1 MAQRTLVLAFPVSR
15 ADELARRLEASGAR
29 LEGAPHARF
38 RARGTGFIATLYSSG
53 KLVVQGDRPESFAEQ
68 FLEGTDATLV
78 ARESAASSAS
88 SSAAT
93 SRFERI
99 ALVGSDECGKGDYFG
114 PLVVAAVRLAPG
126 QAAELRRGGI
136 ADSKLVSD
144 TSALRLGGALRAHCA
159 HAIEVLEPPAYNESH
174 ARVRNLNPMLA
185 ELHSRALRRLVQ
197 PKDCVLIDQFAPEAL
212 MRRTLADLDIELV
225 QMPRAEREMA
235 VAAAS
240 ILARETFL
248 TSLARLSDEYA
259 VDLHKGAGAPT
270 DQAARRFVELHGF
283 VKLGLVAKLHFKNT
297 SKLPPERSGT
307 QSR

>member
-1 MAQRTLVLAFPVSR
+1 MPQRTLVLACPAAR
-15 ADELARRLEASGAR
+15 AEELARRLEAAGAR

-53 KLVVQGDRPESFAEQ
+53 KLVVQGDRPETFVEQ
-68 FLEGTDATLV
+68 FLGEAGEALV
-78 ARESAASSAS
+78 ARESARPALAS
-88 SSAAT
+88 
-93 SRFERI
+93 SRFECI

-114 PLVVAAVRLAPG
+114 PLVVAAVRLAAG

-136 ADSKLVSD
+136 VDSKLVSD
-144 TSALRLGGALRAHCA
+144 ANVARLGPALRSRFE
-159 HAIEVLEPPAYNESH
+159 HAIEALEPPAYNALH

-185 ELHSRALRRLVQ
+185 ELHSRALRRVVR

-240 ILARETFL
+240 ILAREAFL
-248 TSLARLSDEYA
+248 TRLAELSEEHA
-259 VDLHKGAGAPT
+259 IDLHKGAGSPT
-270 DQAARRFVELHGF
+270 DRAARQFVELHGF
-283 VKLGLVAKLHFKNT
+283 AKLGLVAKLHFKNT
-297 SKLPPERSGT
+297 NKLPPERSGT
-307 QSR
+307 QTR

>member
-1 MAQRTLVLAFPVSR
+1 MAQRTLVLACPASR

-53 KLVVQGDRPESFAEQ
+53 KLVVQGDRPESFVER
-68 FLEGTDATLV
+68 FLEDAGVALV
-78 ARESAASSAS
+78 ARESARSGSIS
-88 SSAAT
+88 T
-93 SRFERI
+93 SRFESI

-114 PLVVAAVRLAPG
+114 PLVVAAVRLSAG
-126 QAAELRRGGI
+126 QAADLRRGGI

-144 TSALRLGGALRAHCA
+144 ANVLRLGPALRANFT
-159 HAIEVLEPPAYNESH
+159 HAVEALEPPAYNALHE
-174 ARVRNLNPMLA
+174 RVRNLNPMLA

-248 TSLARLSDEYA
+248 TRLAEMSDEFA

-283 VKLGLVAKLHFKNT
+283 DKLGLAAKLHFKNT
-297 SKLPPERSGT
+297 SKLPPVRKREPPR
-307 QSR
+307 